1 MPLSKTDWT
10 EAALLALAR
19 DGLAGVAIEP
29 LARSLGA
36 TKGSFYWH
44 FADRAELV
52 AATLELYEQ
61 RETTEVIDRIQAIPD
76 PRERLTALA
85 SYAYAGAAAPN
96 AHAGVLAAASDSRVA
111 PVLTRVTRTRLKY
124 IERLYVD
131 LGLAPD
137 QAARQARLAYALYLG
152 ISELRRA
159 DPDHEPTG
167 EALHAYL
174 ELALNTM
181 MPPDRGHRTRQR
193 GRAQVANS
201 PGDPV

>member
-19 DGLAGVAIEP
+19 DGLAGVAVEP
-29 LARSLGA
+29 LARRLGA

-44 FADRAELV
+44 FADRAALI

-76 PRERLTALA
+76 PRERLTAIA
-85 SYAYAGAAAPN
+85 SDAYAGAATPN
-96 AHAGVLAAASDSRVA
+96 AHAGVLAAAADPRVA
-111 PVLTRVTRTRLKY
+111 PVLTRITRTRLAY
-124 IERLYVD
+124 IEWLYTD

-137 QAARQARLAYALYLG
+137 LATRQARLAYALYLG
-152 ISELRRA
+152 ISQLRRA

-167 EALHAYL
+167 TALNAYL
-174 ELALNTM
+174 DLAVDVM
-181 MPPDRGHRTRQR
+181 MPPDRGRRTHQ
-193 GRAQVANS
+193 
-201 PGDPV
+201 